1 MLKKWAFVIFSML
14 FLANAQATELELS
27 INLAKQSGE
36 YHNPYVA
43 AWIENDSGKSVRT
56 LVLWREGAKWLKDL
70 RTWWRKVGRR
80 NKALVDG
87 VTSATR
93 PAGDYK
99 LNFAAIDDQDQPL
112 ANGNYTL
119 KVEVVRE
126 NGGRAII
133 KQKFSLNGKS
143 QSYQLAATGETKQA
157 QFSINA
163 L

>member
-1 MLKKWAFVIFSML
+1 MIKKWAL
-14 FLANAQATELELS
+14 FLVILFSAGKSQATELELS
-27 INLAKQSGE
+27 INLAKQTGE

-80 NKALVDG
+80 NKDLVDA

-99 LNFAAIDDQDQPL
+99 LNFVALDDQDQPL
-112 ANGNYTL
+112 AQGNYTL

-133 KQKFSLNGKS
+133 KQKFSLNGQA
-143 QSYQLAATGETKQA
+143 QSYQLKATGETGPA
-157 QFSINA
+157 TFSIKE
-163 L
+163 

>member
-1 MLKKWAFVIFSML
+1 MKKWVLLLVALVFAVK
-14 FLANAQATELELS
+14 AQATEIELS
-27 INLAKQSGE
+27 VNLAKQSGE

-43 AWIENDSGKSVRT
+43 AWIENDAGKSVRT

-87 VTSATR
+87 ITSATR
-93 PAGDYK
+93 PAGNYN
-99 LNFAAIDDQDQPL
+99 LSFQANDDQEQPL
-112 ANGNYTL
+112 AKGEYTL

-133 KQKFSLNGKS
+133 KQKFSINGKA
-143 QSYQLAATGETKQA
+143 QTYTLKATPETNQA
-157 QFSINA
+157 TFSIKE
-163 L
+163 

>member
-1 MLKKWAFVIFSML
+1 MIKKWALLLAVLL
-14 FLANAQATELELS
+14 FTGQGQATEIELS

-43 AWIENDSGKSVRT
+43 AWIENDAGKSVRT

-93 PAGDYK
+93 PAGKYK
-99 LNFAAIDDQDQPL
+99 LNFAAIDDNDQAL
-112 ANGNYTL
+112 AQGDYTL
-119 KVEVVRE
+119 KLEVVRE

-133 KQKFSLNGKS
+133 KQKFSLNGQA
-143 QSYQLAATGETKQA
+143 QSYTLNATAETDAAI
-157 QFSINA
+157 FSIKE
-163 L
+163 

>member
-1 MLKKWAFVIFSML
+1 MKKWVLLLVALVF
-14 FLANAQATELELS
+14 AAKAQATEIELS

-80 NKALVDG
+80 NKTLVDG
-87 VTSATR
+87 ITSATR
-93 PAGDYK
+93 PAGNYN
-99 LNFAAIDDQDQPL
+99 LSFPAVDDNKKPL
-112 ANGNYTL
+112 AQGDYTL

-133 KQKFSLNGKS
+133 KQKFSINGQA
-143 QSYQLAATGETKQA
+143 QSYTLKATPETNQA
-157 QFSINA
+157 TFSIKE
-163 L
+163 

>member
-1 MLKKWAFVIFSML
+1 MKKWALLLVALVF
-14 FLANAQATELELS
+14 AAKAQATEIELS

-87 VTSATR
+87 ITSATR
-93 PAGDYK
+93 PAGSYN
-99 LNFAAIDDQDQPL
+99 LSFPAVDDNKKPL
-112 ANGNYTL
+112 VPGDYTL

-133 KQKFSLNGKS
+133 KQKFSINGQA
-143 QSYQLAATGETKQA
+143 QSYTLKATPETNQA
-157 QFSINA
+157 TFSIKE
-163 L
+163 

>member
-1 MLKKWAFVIFSML
+1 MKKWALLLVALVF
-14 FLANAQATELELS
+14 AAKAQATEIELS

-80 NKALVDG
+80 NKTLVDG
-87 VTSATR
+87 ITSATR
-93 PAGDYK
+93 PAGNYN
-99 LNFAAIDDQDQPL
+99 LSFQAVDDNKKPL
-112 ANGNYTL
+112 VQGDYTL

-133 KQKFSLNGKS
+133 KQKFSINGQA
-143 QSYQLAATGETKQA
+143 QSYTLKATPETNQA
-157 QFSINA
+157 TFSIKE
-163 L
+163 